1 MIKKVSNKAKY
12 ITVSV
17 LLSVLSNDVI
27 QSLFL
32 RFLVS
37 KIEIKDE
44 LRPEFMQKA
53 LDLLNELEK
62 KLIDLIDH
70 YDLVQLEPPVDT
82 INAIVEIQNNAT
94 KK

>member
-37 KIEIKDE
+37 KIEIKNE
-44 LRPEFMQKA
+44 LKPEFIQKA
-53 LDLLNELEK
+53 LDLLNEVEK
-62 KLIDLIDH
+62 KLIDLIKN
-70 YDLVQLEPPVDT
+70 YDLIQLESPTDT
-82 INAIVEIQNNAT
+82 ITAIVEIQNNAT
-94 KK
+94 K